1 MDVGTRGL
9 WWVHRIAGFL
19 ALGAIVGITGCSS
32 SGEVVGDERAT
43 RDTAAVQI
51 DDNDRLRARR
61 VEDLLVGRV
70 SGVRVQQSARGI
82 RVIIR
87 GQNSIVGS
95 SEPLYVV
102 DGMPIEAA
110 PGRALIGL
118 NPRDIESIRVL
129 KDPVETSMY
138 GMRGANGVV
147 IIKTL
152 TTSSRPAP
160 DDSDDSDDASS
171 VDA

>member
-1 MDVGTRGL
+1 MGVGTQDLR
-9 WWVHRIAGFL
+9 WVHRVAGLL
-19 ALGAIVGITGCSS
+19 ALGVIVLMTGCSS
-32 SGEVVGDERAT
+32 SGRAVGDERAEQ
-43 RDTAAVQI
+43 DTATVDI
-51 DDNDRLRARR
+51 DDTDRLRARR
-61 VEDLLVGRV
+61 VEDLLVGQV

-118 NPRDIESIRVL
+118 NPRDIQSIRVL
-129 KDPVETSMY
+129 KDPVDTSMY

-147 IIKTL
+147 IITTL
-152 TTSSRPAP
+152 TSSSRAP
-160 DDSDDSDDASS
+160 SEDSDNDPS
-171 VDA
+171 VNN

>member
-1 MDVGTRGL
+1 MDVGTQDLRWVRGL
-9 WWVHRIAGFL
+9 LGLL
-19 ALGAIVGITGCSS
+19 ALGIIVVMTGCSS
-32 SGEVVGDERAT
+32 SGEAVGNEYT
-43 RDTAAVQI
+43 TQDTAAVDI
-51 DDNDRLRARR
+51 DDNDRLRATR

-70 SGVRVQQSARGI
+70 SGVRVQQSARGL

-118 NPRDIESIRVL
+118 NPRDIKSIRVL
-129 KDPVETSMY
+129 KDPVDTSMY

-147 IIKTL
+147 IITTL
-152 TTSSRPAP
+152 TTSSRPASE
-160 DDSDDSDDASS
+160 DSSDDDAS
-171 VDA
+171 VED

>member
-1 MDVGTRGL
+1 MDVSTQDLRWVRGL
-9 WWVHRIAGFL
+9 MGLL
-19 ALGAIVGITGCSS
+19 ALGVIVVMTGCSS
-32 SGEVVGDERAT
+32 SGEVAGDERAT
-43 RDTAAVQI
+43 QDTAAVEI
-51 DDNDRLRARR
+51 DDNDRMRARR

-129 KDPVETSMY
+129 KDPVDTSMY

-152 TTSSRPAP
+152 TTSSRPTSE
-160 DDSDDSDDASS
+160 DSDDDSS

>member
-1 MDVGTRGL
+1 MDVGTQGFR
-9 WWVHRIAGFL
+9 WVHGVVGLL
-19 ALGAIVGITGCSS
+19 ALGVIVAMTGCSS
-32 SGEVVGDERAT
+32 SGEVIGNEHAMQ
-43 RDTAAVQI
+43 DTAAVDI
-51 DDNDRLRARR
+51 DDNDRMRARR

-129 KDPVETSMY
+129 KDPVDTSMY

-152 TTSSRPAP
+152 TTSSRPASE
-160 DDSDDSDDASS
+160 DSDDDSS